1 MGIIVLKVYKR
12 LWSVL
17 HCILW
22 KLLYG
27 NTLKIGR
34 NTFFY
39 PQTHITVE
47 SGGKLKI
54 GQHCFFNHNCSITC
68 MKQVIIGNDCI
79 FGENIKIYDHNHKFN
94 MSGELFRKQG
104 YDRDQVII
112 GNNCWI
118 GSDTLILAGVTI
130 GDNVVIAAGSTVVK
144 SIPRNSVFVQKRE
157 SSICVKAEDKDEI

>member
-1 MGIIVLKVYKR
+1 
-12 LWSVL
+12 
-17 HCILW
+17 
-22 KLLYG
+22 
-27 NTLKIGR
+27 
-34 NTFFY
+34 
-39 PQTHITVE
+39 
-47 SGGKLKI
+47 
-54 GQHCFFNHNCSITC
+54 
-68 MKQVIIGNDCI
+68 
-79 FGENIKIYDHNHKFN
+79 